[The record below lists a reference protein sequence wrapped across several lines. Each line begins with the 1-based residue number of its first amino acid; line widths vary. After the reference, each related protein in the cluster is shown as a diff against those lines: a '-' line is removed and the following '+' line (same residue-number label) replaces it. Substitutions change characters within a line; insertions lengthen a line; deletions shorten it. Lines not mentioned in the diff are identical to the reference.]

1 MVTEISESELNNI
14 LVMKGFGTIEELDS
28 KFKELN
34 NRYKENIKSLQSIY
48 ETIKGQTD
56 LTLFLST
63 ELLTQINNIQTTSTL
78 SKSEFDN
85 QMVNILS
92 KLQNELRRIKFQ
104 LTSDNVNDLYPE
116 FIALKKIWDEIIE
129 KYLIKFMTHT
139 KTFNTLIKELF
150 KKMGSIP
157 AGTGVQALNS
167 TIYYTSAKVLMKDLE
182 RRFGEY
188 LNSYDFEGKI
198 KVFIKSTTEGTEY
211 LSESEFDIDA
221 LADEIVED
229 IDVKEPYRYYGSS
242 KSGIVYLESLT
253 SDYVELSRIDYSVLI
268 DNVFKRY
275 PSVTNLKLKIPE
287 DAPMLSLTEIMSNAT
302 LYLNKPIKFTGIV
315 TSLLKP
321 KTRFFRAKIIK
332 KDEEEIA
339 YFILPQSVYVD
350 NRGRKVKIVPNDEDN
365 IEILMQRGMLLPLP
379 EETENYGSQMQ
390 TIPFVIENDLVNK
403 LQIGERY
410 IFYGI
415 PFRDDP
421 SAVES
426 PIVIL
431 ITNAI
436 PYKKREIIITKEDIE
451 MFKKFKGRLDIL
463 IESYAPHITI
473 TAPWDYVW
481 SMKLASLLVAVGVPS
496 NINSKYRDT
505 LNVLFIGSPGIAK
518 SVIASELAE
527 IIDKVL
533 YASGKG
539 ASGVGI
545 TASVVKDEITGKRT
559 VQAGVIPLANGG
571 VAIIDEFDKIKP
583 EDRDMLYEAL
593 EKLQITVSKAGLY
606 VILPAKT
613 SIIAV
618 ANFDEATQRQIA
630 ETGEVDLN
638 LAIRRMKISDAL
650 FSRFDLVLLAYDIPD
665 EKKDEKI
672 AEHIID
678 AMFNELGK
686 TPLDYTLLSKYIHY
700 VKSINP
706 EMPPEI
712 KKKLVNKYIEYR
724 KNYRKRVFTPRQLIS
739 IIRIVLAIARLKQH
753 RVVTEDDLDDAL
765 RLVEISESIIEEAT
779 TIKTVDEDDLKEAIY
794 QLLKE
799 LKSYPSISFD
809 KFVNMLITRNNYSDE
824 VKEEVI
830 SMTKE
835 LLLTKFRKN
844 IELLGTEMSSLL
856 DKEEVPVFKVKRI

>member
-1 MVTEISESELNNI
+1 MVSEINVNDVNTI
-14 LVMKGFGTIEELDS
+14 LSMKGFGTVEELEE
-28 KFKELN
+28 KFKKLSED
-34 NRYKENIKSLQSIY
+34 YKDNIKNLQAILESV
-48 ETIKGQTD
+48 KGQTD
-56 LTLFLST
+56 LTLFLSSD
-63 ELLTQINNIQTTSTL
+63 LLTQINNIQTASTL
-78 SKSEFDN
+78 AKSEFDN
-85 QMVNILS
+85 QMVGILS
-92 KLQNELRRIKFQ
+92 KLQVELKRIKFQ
-104 LTSDNVNDLYPE
+104 LTADNVKDLHPE
-116 FIALKKIWDEIIE
+116 FVALKYLWEEVVE
-129 KYLIKFMTHT
+129 KYLLKFMTYT
-139 KTFNTLIKELF
+139 KSFNNLIKELF
-150 KKMGSIP
+150 KKMGNAP
-157 AGTGVQALNS
+157 LGAGIQALNS
-167 TIYYTSAKVLMKDLE
+167 TIYYTSAKIIMKDLE

-188 LNSYDFEGKI
+188 LNSYDFEGYI
-198 KVFIKSTTEGTEY
+198 KVFIKSSDSGIEY
-211 LSESEFDIDA
+211 LSEGEFDIDE
-221 LADEIVED
+221 LANEVVED
-229 IDVKEPYRYYGSS
+229 IDVKKPYRYYGSS
-242 KSGIVYLESLT
+242 KGGIVYLESLND
-253 SDYVELSRIDYSVLI
+253 DYAELSRIDYSVLI
-268 DNVFKRY
+268 DNVFRMY
-275 PSVTNLKLKIPE
+275 PSVTSLKLKISD
-287 DAPMLSLTEIMSNAT
+287 DAPVLSLTEIMSNAT
-302 LYLNKPIKFTGIV
+302 LYLNKPVKFTGIV

-321 KTRFFRAKIIK
+321 KTRFFRAKIINRD
-332 KDEEEIA
+332 DEYIE

-350 NRGRKVKIVPNDEDN
+350 NKGRKVKIVPNDEDN

-379 EETENYGSQMQ
+379 EETDNYGTQMQ
-390 TIPFVIENDLVNK
+390 TVPFVVENDLVNK

-436 PYKKREIIITKEDIE
+436 PYKKREIVITEEDIKL
-451 MFKKFKGRLDIL
+451 FKKFKDRLDIL

-496 NINSKYRDT
+496 NISSKYRDT

-606 VILPAKT
+606 VILPART

-678 AMFNELGK
+678 AMFNEIGK
-686 TPLDYTLLSKYIHY
+686 TPLDYTMLSKYIHY

-706 EMPPEI
+706 EMPAEI
-712 KKKLVNKYIEYR
+712 KKKLVNKYIGYR

-753 RVVTEDDLDDAL
+753 EVVTEDDLDDAL

-779 TIKTVDEDDLKEAIY
+779 TVKTVDEDELKEAIY

-799 LKSYPSISFD
+799 LKGYNAVSFD
-809 KFVNMLITRNNYSDE
+809 KFVNMLIVRNNYSDE

-835 LLLTKFRKN
+835 LLLTKFRRN